1 MLKYYEKEPMHFV
14 LHLMET
20 DSSSKGNNEKSWT
33 NIRRNI
39 CISLNHRNIRKI
51 KSQESNKKI

>member
-1 MLKYYEKEPMHFV
+1 MLKYYEKKPMHFV

-39 CISLNHRNIRKI
+39 CISLNH
-51 KSQESNKKI
+51 